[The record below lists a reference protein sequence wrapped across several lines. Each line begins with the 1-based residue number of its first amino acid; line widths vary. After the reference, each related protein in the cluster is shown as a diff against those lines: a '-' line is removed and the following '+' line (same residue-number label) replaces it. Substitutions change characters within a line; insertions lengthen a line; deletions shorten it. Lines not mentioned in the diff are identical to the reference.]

1 MVATDTG
8 TRTRVDQLIGRLPA
22 FSPVALRLMA
32 IISDENVSF
41 KEVAKLISLDPALS
55 GEVLKLANSGFYG
68 RRAAVHSIVH
78 AIALVGIR
86 RVSPIVITA
95 AIWKALP
102 RQPSAMVKSWW
113 RHSIASALVAEHL
126 AQQGSGVD
134 SAYTASLLHAIGQL
148 ALFEYSR
155 DRYQETMETACST
168 GADLLEA
175 ERTVFGS
182 DHAELGG
189 YIADRWNLPP
199 SIIEAVAMHH
209 VEPAS
214 PASLRGAVHAG
225 CFAAEYVGF
234 GSCGCHQRIAAE
246 DLPVTVQRLVESK
259 YLAEVL
265 PQEVNGIECS
275 LL

>member
-1 MVATDTG
+1 MLASDTC
-8 TRTRVDQLIGRLPA
+8 TQSRVDQLIGRLPA
-22 FSPVALRLMA
+22 FSPVALRLMS

-41 KEVAKLISLDPALS
+41 KEVAKLISLDPALA

-102 RQPSAMVKSWW
+102 RQPSPSIKAWW
-113 RHSIASALVAEHL
+113 RHSIASALVAEHVCRES
-126 AQQGSGVD
+126 AEVD

-148 ALFEYSR
+148 ALFEYSP
-155 DRYQETMETACST
+155 DQYKQVLDLACST
-168 GADLLEA
+168 GFDLLER
-175 ERTVFGS
+175 ERQNFGA
-182 DHAELGG
+182 DHAELAGF
-189 YIADRWNLPP
+189 ILDRWNLPP
-199 SIIEAVAMHH
+199 SILEAVAAHH
-209 VEPAS
+209 VDSPSAS
-214 PASLRGAVHAG
+214 PLARVVHIG
-225 CFAAEYVGF
+225 CFAAEYTGF
-234 GSCGCHQRIAAE
+234 GTCGCHNRIAAE
-246 DLPVTVQRLVESK
+246 DLPAPVTRLIESK
-259 YLAEVL
+259 YLVEVL

>member
-1 MVATDTG
+1 MVATDAMG
-8 TRTRVDQLIGRLPA
+8 SPARVNQLIARLPA

-32 IISDENVSF
+32 VIADENVSF
-41 KEVAKLISLDPALS
+41 KDVAKLISLDPAIS

-68 RRAAVHSIVH
+68 RRASVHSIVH

-102 RQPSAMVKSWW
+102 RQPSPMVKAWW
-113 RHSIASALVAEHL
+113 RHSIASALIAEHL
-126 AQQGSGVD
+126 SQENHGIE

-148 ALFEYSR
+148 ALLESSRQEYSQVL
-155 DRYQETMETACST
+155 DLACAI
-168 GADLLEA
+168 GGDLLES
-175 ERTVFGS
+175 ERRTFGF
-182 DHAELGG
+182 DHAQLSGM
-189 YIADRWNLPP
+189 ILDRWNLPL
-199 SIIEAVAMHH
+199 SIQEAVAMHH
-209 VEPAS
+209 CHEAS
-214 PASLRGAVHAG
+214 SPLMMAVQTG

-234 GSCGCHQRIAAE
+234 GTCGCHQEIAAAE
-246 DLPVTVQRLVESK
+246 ISVPVAQLIESK
-259 YLAEVL
+259 YLIETL